1 MVESSYYLM
10 VATFMPLILSPVVY
24 FLGRRKGINITTWL
38 TFGIL
43 AISTTLVIIP
53 CIDLGSGGS
62 YQEIFEWSQL
72 GHFGLKLD
80 GLSIPFA
87 ITIYLLSTIIVIY
100 SKPYMIRKI
109 LIQFE
114 QLKNLKS
121 AEDSTY
127 NEAENDQYFAKDGK
141 SLSTLILSTDQRS
154 YLNGQL
160 ALYYSLYLVFAMG
173 MLGTVLAT
181 NLFEFYVFFE
191 LMLVPSFFLIAF
203 FGYGNR
209 KRTSLMFFFW
219 AHVGAVIMLLG
230 LMAMGF
236 LAGGFDYDV
245 VKANVSQ
252 IPSAWIA
259 VIVAA
264 LVIGF
269 GVKLGAFLVHIWLPD
284 TYTDSPTPIS
294 VLISSAMTGIGAY
307 GLIRIWIDLLSGPGN
322 YSDYSVYI
330 SIWGLAT
337 MIYGGAMALMQKD
350 IKRVLAYSSIS
361 SMGYLLFGIGS
372 ESVLGI
378 SGAIFM
384 YVTHALGK
392 GLLFMMAGSIILQTG
407 TRNMD
412 KLGGLGGKMPYTAV
426 FAMIGGLT
434 IIGVP
439 ITSGFMSEWVLFNGA
454 LANAVVDWSSLKAIS
469 FALAISATILTSAY
483 ILWMYKRIFYGV
495 VPETLKNV
503 RDSSK
508 YVLITMGILASLTL
522 ILGIYPDLFYKP
534 IIGYVENLYDD
545 TPSEL
550 IPVKIKGASAQNQEQ
565 ADMTNTT
572 ATTNAAAAK
581 GSMEEHEPGISN
593 VTSNLEDIITQQ
605 THLISG
611 NHLVSYVTI

>member
-1 MVESSYYLM
+1 MVDSSYYLM

-24 FLGRRKGINITTWL
+24 FLGKRMGINITTWL

-43 AISTTLVIIP
+43 AISTVLVIIP
-53 CIDLGSGGS
+53 SIGLGSGGS
-62 YQEIFEWSQL
+62 YQEVFDWSQL

-87 ITIYLLSTIIVIY
+87 ITIYLLSTIVVIY
-100 SKPYMIRKI
+100 SKPYMKRKI
-109 LIQFE
+109 LLQYE
-114 QLKNLKS
+114 QVKSSSNLEMND
-121 AEDSTY
+121 AESDLYS
-127 NEAENDQYFAKDGK
+127 NKDGK
-141 SLSTLILSTDQRS
+141 SLSSLILSTDQKS
-154 YLNGQL
+154 YLDSQMG
-160 ALYYSLYLVFAMG
+160 LYYSLYLVFAMG

-219 AHVGAVIMLLG
+219 AHVGAVILLLG

-236 LAGGFDYDV
+236 LTGGFDYDT

-252 IPSAWIA
+252 IPQAWIA

-269 GVKLGAFLVHIWLPD
+269 GVKLAAFIVHIWLPD
-284 TYTDSPTPIS
+284 TYTDAPTPIS

-307 GLIRIWIDLLSGPGN
+307 GLIRIWIELLSGPGN
-322 YSDYSVYI
+322 YTDYSIYI
-330 SIWGLAT
+330 SIWGVAT

-454 LANAVVDWSSLKAIS
+454 LQNAVVSWSSIKAVL
-469 FALAISATILTSAY
+469 FALAITTTILTSAY
-483 ILWMYKRIFYGV
+483 ILWIYKRIFYGIT
-495 VPETLKNV
+495 PETLKNV

-508 YVLITMGILASLTL
+508 YVLVTMGILASLTL
-522 ILGIYPDLFYKP
+522 ILGLYPDLFYKP
-534 IIGYVENLYDD
+534 IIGYVENLYDSSD
-545 TPSEL
+545 EL
-550 IPVKIKGASAQNQEQ
+550 IPIKITPGTGQVDKNL
-565 ADMTNTT
+565 TNNTQV
-572 ATTNAAAAK
+572 
-581 GSMEEHEPGISN
+581 SN
-593 VTSNLEDIITQQ
+593 VAFPGDAEFQRTY
-605 THLISG
+605 LISE
-611 NHLVSYVTI
+611 NRMDHSITL

>member
-1 MVESSYYLM
+1 MVDSSYYLM

-24 FLGRRKGINITTWL
+24 FLGKRKGINITTWL

-43 AISTTLVIIP
+43 AISTALVIIP
-53 CIDLGSGGS
+53 SIGLGSGGS
-62 YQEIFEWSQL
+62 YQEVFDWSQL

-87 ITIYLLSTIIVIY
+87 ITIYLLSTIVVIY
-100 SKPYMIRKI
+100 SKPYMVRKI
-109 LIQFE
+109 LLQYE
-114 QLKNLKS
+114 QVKSYSNLQMND
-121 AEDSTY
+121 AESELY
-127 NEAENDQYFAKDGK
+127 SNKDGK
-141 SLSTLILSTDQRS
+141 SLSSLILSTDQKS
-154 YLNGQL
+154 YLNSQL
-160 ALYYSLYLVFAMG
+160 GLYYSLYLVFAMG

-203 FGYGNR
+203 FGYGNK

-219 AHVGAVIMLLG
+219 AHVGAVILLLG

-236 LAGGFDYDV
+236 LTGGFDYDIV
-245 VKANVSQ
+245 RANASQ
-252 IPSAWIA
+252 IPQGWIA

-264 LVIGF
+264 LIIGF
-269 GVKLGAFLVHIWLPD
+269 GVKLAAFLVHVWLPD
-284 TYTDSPTPIS
+284 TYTDAPTPIS

-307 GLIRIWIDLLSGPGN
+307 GLIRIWIELLSGPGN
-322 YSDYSVYI
+322 YTDYSIYI
-330 SIWGLAT
+330 SIWGVAT

-407 TRNMD
+407 TRSMD

-454 LANAVVDWSSLKAIS
+454 LQNAVVSESALKAVL
-469 FALAISATILTSAY
+469 FALAITTTILTSAY
-483 ILWMYKRIFYGV
+483 ILWMYKRIFYGIT
-495 VPETLKNV
+495 PETLKNV
-503 RDSSK
+503 RESSK
-508 YVLITMGILASLTL
+508 YVLVTMGILASLTL
-522 ILGIYPDLFYKP
+522 ILGLYPDLFYKP
-534 IIGYVENLYDD
+534 IIGYVEDLYNNSD
-545 TPSEL
+545 EL
-550 IPVKIKGASAQNQEQ
+550 IPVKITPGTAQLDEKPIN
-565 ADMTNTT
+565 NTK
-572 ATTNAAAAK
+572 A
-581 GSMEEHEPGISN
+581 SN
-593 VTSNLEDIITQQ
+593 VAFSGGTEFQRTY
-605 THLISG
+605 LISE
-611 NHLVSYVTI
+611 NYVDHPTTL

>member
-1 MVESSYYLM
+1 MVDSSYYLM
-10 VATFMPLILSPVVY
+10 VATFMPLILSPAVY
-24 FLGRRKGINITTWL
+24 FLGKRKGINITTWL

-53 CIDLGSGGS
+53 TIDLGSGGS
-62 YQEIFEWSQL
+62 YQEVFDWSQL

-87 ITIYLLSTIIVIY
+87 ISIYLLSTIVVIY
-100 SKPYMIRKI
+100 SKPYMTRKI
-109 LIQFE
+109 LLQYE
-114 QLKNLKS
+114 QVKNSSDLEIKD
-121 AEDSTY
+121 AESQLY
-127 NEAENDQYFAKDGK
+127 SIKDGK
-141 SLSTLILSTDQRS
+141 TLSSLILSVEQKS
-154 YLNGQL
+154 YLNSQMG
-160 ALYYSLYLVFAMG
+160 LYYSLYLVFAVG

-191 LMLVPSFFLIAF
+191 LMLVPAFFLIAF
-203 FGYGNR
+203 FGYGKR

-219 AHVGAVIMLLG
+219 AHVGAVILLLG

-236 LAGGFDYDV
+236 LTGGFDYDT

-252 IPSAWIA
+252 IPHAWIA

-284 TYTDSPTPIS
+284 TYTDAPTPIS
-294 VLISSAMTGIGAY
+294 VLISSVMTGIGAY
-307 GLIRIWIDLLSGPGN
+307 GLIRIWIELLSGPGN
-322 YSDYSVYI
+322 YTDYSIYV
-330 SIWGLAT
+330 SLWGVAT
-337 MIYGGAMALMQKD
+337 MIYGGAMSLMQKD

-454 LANAVVDWSSLKAIS
+454 LQNAVVDWSTLEAIS
-469 FALAISATILTSAY
+469 FALAITTTILTSAY
-483 ILWMYKRIFYGV
+483 ILWMYKRIFYGIT
-495 VPETLKNV
+495 PETLKNV

-508 YVLITMGILASLTL
+508 YVLVTMGILASLTL
-522 ILGIYPDLFYKP
+522 ILGVYPDLFYKP
-534 IIGYVENLYDD
+534 IIGYVENLYEN
-545 TPSEL
+545 SNEL
-550 IPVKIKGASAQNQEQ
+550 IPVKIKPGMAQVNEKL
-565 ADMTNTT
+565 TNHTQVSNDVLPG
-572 ATTNAAAAK
+572 NA
-581 GSMEEHEPGISN
+581 EF
-593 VTSNLEDIITQQ
+593 QR
-605 THLISG
+605 THLISDNPMG
-611 NHLVSYVTI
+611 NSLNT

>member
-1 MVESSYYLM
+1 MVDSSYYLM

-24 FLGRRKGINITTWL
+24 FLGKRKGINITTWL

-43 AISTTLVIIP
+43 AISTALVIIP
-53 CIDLGSGGS
+53 SIGLGSGGS
-62 YQEIFEWSQL
+62 YQEVFDWSQL

-87 ITIYLLSTIIVIY
+87 ITIYLLSTIVVIY
-100 SKPYMIRKI
+100 SKPYMVRKI
-109 LIQFE
+109 LLQYE
-114 QLKNLKS
+114 QVKSSSNLQMND
-121 AEDSTY
+121 AESELY
-127 NEAENDQYFAKDGK
+127 SNKDGK
-141 SLSTLILSTDQRS
+141 SLSSLILSTDQKS
-154 YLNGQL
+154 YLNSQL
-160 ALYYSLYLVFAMG
+160 GLYYSLYLVFAMG

-203 FGYGNR
+203 FGYGNK

-219 AHVGAVIMLLG
+219 AHVGAVILLLG

-236 LAGGFDYDV
+236 LTGGFDYDIV
-245 VKANVSQ
+245 RANASQ
-252 IPSAWIA
+252 IPQAWIA

-264 LVIGF
+264 LIIGF
-269 GVKLGAFLVHIWLPD
+269 GVKLAAFLVHVWLPD
-284 TYTDSPTPIS
+284 TYTDAPTPIS

-307 GLIRIWIDLLSGPGN
+307 GLIRIWIELLSGPGN
-322 YSDYSVYI
+322 YTDYSIYI
-330 SIWGLAT
+330 SIWGVAT

-407 TRNMD
+407 TRSMD

-454 LANAVVDWSSLKAIS
+454 LQNAVVSESALKAVL
-469 FALAISATILTSAY
+469 FALAITTTILTSAY
-483 ILWMYKRIFYGV
+483 ILWMYKRIFYGIT
-495 VPETLKNV
+495 PETLKNV

-508 YVLITMGILASLTL
+508 YVLVTMGILASLTL
-522 ILGIYPDLFYKP
+522 ILGLYPDLFYKP
-534 IIGYVENLYDD
+534 IIGYVENLYNNSD
-545 TPSEL
+545 EL
-550 IPVKIKGASAQNQEQ
+550 IPVKITPGTAQLDEKPIN
-565 ADMTNTT
+565 NT
-572 ATTNAAAAK
+572 K
-581 GSMEEHEPGISN
+581 VSN
-593 VTSNLEDIITQQ
+593 VASSGGTGFQRTY
-605 THLISG
+605 LISE
-611 NHLVSYVTI
+611 NYVDHPTIL

>member
-1 MVESSYYLM
+1 MVDSSYYLM

-24 FLGRRKGINITTWL
+24 FLGKRNGINITTWL
-38 TFGIL
+38 TFGVL
-43 AISTTLVIIP
+43 AISTVLVIIP
-53 CIDLGSGGS
+53 CIGLGSGGL
-62 YQEIFEWSQL
+62 YQEVFDWSQL

-109 LIQFE
+109 LLQYE
-114 QLKNLKS
+114 QLKSSSNLEMND
-121 AEDSTY
+121 AESELY
-127 NEAENDQYFAKDGK
+127 SNKDGK
-141 SLSTLILSTDQRS
+141 SFSSLVLSTDQKS
-154 YLNGQL
+154 YLNSQL
-160 ALYYSLYLVFAMG
+160 GLYYSLYLVFAMG

-203 FGYGNR
+203 FGYGNK

-219 AHVGAVIMLLG
+219 AHVGAVILLLG

-236 LAGGFDYDV
+236 LTGGFDYDIV
-245 VKANVSQ
+245 RANASQ
-252 IPSAWIA
+252 IPQAWIA

-264 LVIGF
+264 LIIGF
-269 GVKLGAFLVHIWLPD
+269 GVKLAAFLVHVWLPD
-284 TYTDSPTPIS
+284 TYTDAPTPIS

-307 GLIRIWIDLLSGPGN
+307 GLIRIWIELLSGPGN
-322 YSDYSVYI
+322 YTDYSIYI
-330 SIWGLAT
+330 SIWGVAT

-407 TRNMD
+407 TRSMD

-454 LANAVVDWSSLKAIS
+454 LQDAVVNWSAVKAVS
-469 FALAISATILTSAY
+469 FALAITTTILTSAY
-483 ILWMYKRIFYGV
+483 ILWMYKRIFYGIT
-495 VPETLKNV
+495 PETLKNV

-508 YVLITMGILASLTL
+508 YVLVTMGILASLTL
-522 ILGIYPDLFYKP
+522 VLGLYPDLFYKP
-534 IIGYVENLYDD
+534 IIGYVESLYPDSD
-545 TPSEL
+545 VL
-550 IPVKIKGASAQNQEQ
+550 IPVKITPGTGQVNDEP
-565 ADMTNTT
+565 TNTT
-572 ATTNAAAAK
+572 QA
-581 GSMEEHEPGISN
+581 SN
-593 VTSNLEDIITQQ
+593 VAF
-605 THLISG
+605 SG
-611 NHLVSYVTI
+611 GTDYPRTYPLAKSQVDHPTTF

>member
-1 MVESSYYLM
+1 MVDSSYYLM

-24 FLGRRKGINITTWL
+24 FLGKRKGINITTWL

-43 AISTTLVIIP
+43 AISTALVIIP
-53 CIDLGSGGS
+53 SIGLGSGGS
-62 YQEIFEWSQL
+62 YQEVFDWSQL

-87 ITIYLLSTIIVIY
+87 ITIYLLSTIVVIY
-100 SKPYMIRKI
+100 SKPYMVRKI
-109 LIQFE
+109 LLQYE
-114 QLKNLKS
+114 QVKSSSNLQMND
-121 AEDSTY
+121 AESELY
-127 NEAENDQYFAKDGK
+127 SNKDGK
-141 SLSTLILSTDQRS
+141 SLSSLILSTDQKS
-154 YLNGQL
+154 YLNSQL
-160 ALYYSLYLVFAMG
+160 GLYYSLYLVFAMG

-203 FGYGNR
+203 FGYGNK

-219 AHVGAVIMLLG
+219 AHVGAVILLLG

-236 LAGGFDYDV
+236 LTGGFDYDIV
-245 VKANVSQ
+245 RANASQ
-252 IPSAWIA
+252 IPQAWIT

-264 LVIGF
+264 LIIGF
-269 GVKLGAFLVHIWLPD
+269 GVKLAAFLVHVWLPD
-284 TYTDSPTPIS
+284 TYTDAPTPIS

-307 GLIRIWIDLLSGPGN
+307 GLIRIWIELLSGPGN
-322 YSDYSVYI
+322 YTDYSIYI
-330 SIWGLAT
+330 SIWGVAT

-407 TRNMD
+407 TRSMD

-454 LANAVVDWSSLKAIS
+454 LQNAVVSESALKAVL
-469 FALAISATILTSAY
+469 FALAITTTILTSAY
-483 ILWMYKRIFYGV
+483 ILWMYKRIFYGIT
-495 VPETLKNV
+495 PDTLKNV

-508 YVLITMGILASLTL
+508 YVLVTMGILASLTL
-522 ILGIYPDLFYKP
+522 ILGLYPDLFYKP
-534 IIGYVENLYDD
+534 IIGYVENLYNNSD
-545 TPSEL
+545 EL
-550 IPVKIKGASAQNQEQ
+550 IPVKITPGTAQLDEKPIN
-565 ADMTNTT
+565 DT
-572 ATTNAAAAK
+572 K
-581 GSMEEHEPGISN
+581 VSN
-593 VTSNLEDIITQQ
+593 IAFLGGTEFQRTY
-605 THLISG
+605 LISE
-611 NHLVSYVTI
+611 NYVDHPTTL

>member
-1 MVESSYYLM
+1 MVDSSYYLM

-24 FLGRRKGINITTWL
+24 FLGKRKGINITTWL

-43 AISTTLVIIP
+43 AISTILVIIP
-53 CIDLGSGGS
+53 SIGLGSGGN
-62 YQEIFEWSQL
+62 YQEIFDWSQL

-100 SKPYMIRKI
+100 SKPYMVRKI
-109 LIQFE
+109 LIQFD
-114 QLKNLKS
+114 QVKNSLGNKS
-121 AEDSTY
+121 QFDDVE
-127 NEAENDQYFAKDGK
+127 NESYSATDGK
-141 SLSTLILSTDQRS
+141 SLSTLVLNADQKN
-154 YLNGQL
+154 YLNEQL
-160 ALYYSLYLVFAMG
+160 ALYYTLYLVFAMG

-209 KRTSLMFFFW
+209 KRTSIMFFFW
-219 AHVGAVIMLLG
+219 AHVGAVVMLLG

-236 LAGGFDYDV
+236 LSGGFDYDV

-252 IPSAWIA
+252 IPPAWIA
-259 VIVAA
+259 VIVAS
-264 LVIGF
+264 LIIGF
-269 GVKLGAFLVHIWLPD
+269 GVKLAAFLVHVWLPD
-284 TYTDSPTPIS
+284 SYTDAPTPIT
-294 VLISSAMTGIGAY
+294 VLISSVMTGIGAY
-307 GLIRIWIDLLSGPGN
+307 GLIRLWIELLSGPGN
-322 YSDYSVYI
+322 YTDYSIYVN
-330 SIWGLAT
+330 IWGLAT

-384 YVTHALGK
+384 FVTHALGK
-392 GLLFMMAGSIILQTG
+392 GILFMMAGSIILQTG

-454 LANAVVDWSSLKAIS
+454 LQNAVVDWSSLKAIS
-469 FALAISATILTSAY
+469 FALAITATILTSAY

-495 VPETLKNV
+495 VPETLKNI
-503 RDSSK
+503 RDSSM
-508 YVLITMGILASLTL
+508 YILVTMGILASLTL
-522 ILGIYPDLFYKP
+522 VLGLYPDLFYKP
-534 IIGYVENLYDD
+534 IIGYVESLYDHS
-545 TPSEL
+545 PSEI
-550 IPVKIKGASAQNQEQ
+550 IPVKIKAGTGQEPVGQ
-565 ADMTNTT
+565 AGVSPDQGQST
-572 ATTNAAAAK
+572 
-581 GSMEEHEPGISN
+581 SN
-593 VTSNLEDIITQQ
+593 VTNVSYFGSAQK

-611 NHLVSYVTI
+611 NQLVSFVTI

>member
-1 MVESSYYLM
+1 MVDSSYYLM

-24 FLGRRKGINITTWL
+24 FLGKRKGINITTWL
-38 TFGIL
+38 TFGTL
-43 AISTTLVIIP
+43 AISTVLVIIP
-53 CIDLGSGGS
+53 CIGLGSGGS
-62 YQEIFEWSQL
+62 YQEVFDWSQL

-109 LIQFE
+109 LLQYE
-114 QLKNLKS
+114 QLKSSSNLGMND
-121 AEDSTY
+121 AESELY
-127 NEAENDQYFAKDGK
+127 SNKDGK
-141 SLSTLILSTDQRS
+141 SFSSLVLSTDQKS
-154 YLNGQL
+154 YLKSQL
-160 ALYYSLYLVFAMG
+160 GLYYSLYLVFAMG

-203 FGYGNR
+203 FGYGNK

-219 AHVGAVIMLLG
+219 AHVGAVILLLG

-236 LAGGFDYDV
+236 LTGGFDYDTV
-245 VKANVSQ
+245 RANASQ
-252 IPSAWIA
+252 IPQAWIA

-264 LVIGF
+264 LIIGF
-269 GVKLGAFLVHIWLPD
+269 GVKLAAFLVHVWLPD
-284 TYTDSPTPIS
+284 TYTDAPTPIS

-307 GLIRIWIDLLSGPGN
+307 GLIRIWIELLSGPGN
-322 YSDYSVYI
+322 YTDYSIYI
-330 SIWGLAT
+330 TIWGVAT

-372 ESVLGI
+372 ESILGL

-392 GLLFMMAGSIILQTG
+392 GLLFMMAGSVILQTG

-454 LANAVVDWSSLKAIS
+454 LQDAVVNWSAVKAVS
-469 FALAISATILTSAY
+469 FALAITTTILTSAY
-483 ILWMYKRIFYGV
+483 ILWMYKRIFYGIT
-495 VPETLKNV
+495 PETLKNV

-508 YVLITMGILASLTL
+508 YVLVTMGILASLTL
-522 ILGIYPDLFYKP
+522 VLGLYPDLFYKP
-534 IIGYVENLYDD
+534 IIGYVESLYPDSD
-545 TPSEL
+545 VL
-550 IPVKIKGASAQNQEQ
+550 IPVKITPGTGQVNEEPANTTQASNVAFPGGTDYPRTYPLAKSQ
-565 ADMTNTT
+565 ADHPTT
-572 ATTNAAAAK
+572 F
-581 GSMEEHEPGISN
+581 
-593 VTSNLEDIITQQ
+593 
-605 THLISG
+605 
-611 NHLVSYVTI
+611 

>member
-1 MVESSYYLM
+1 MVDSSYYLM

-24 FLGRRKGINITTWL
+24 FLGKRKGINITTWL

-87 ITIYLLSTIIVIY
+87 ITIYVLSTVIVIY
-100 SKPYMIRKI
+100 SKPYMVRKI
-109 LIQFE
+109 LIQFD
-114 QLKNLKS
+114 QLKNS
-121 AEDSTY
+121 RSTTDSSSY
-127 NEAENDQYFAKDGK
+127 NDADNELYSAKDGK
-141 SLSTLILSTDQRS
+141 SVSTLMLTTDQKS
-154 YLNGQL
+154 YLNEQL
-160 ALYYSLYLVFAMG
+160 GLYYSLYLVFAMG

-264 LVIGF
+264 LIIGF
-269 GVKLGAFLVHIWLPD
+269 AVKLGAFLVHIWLPD
-284 TYTDSPTPIS
+284 TYTDAPTPITI
-294 VLISSAMTGIGAY
+294 LISSAMTGIGAY

-322 YSDYSVYI
+322 YSDYAIYI
-330 SIWGLAT
+330 NIWGLIT

-392 GLLFMMAGSIILQTG
+392 GLLFMMAGAVILQTG

-454 LANAVVDWSSLKAIS
+454 LQNAVVDWSSLKAVS

-522 ILGIYPDLFYKP
+522 ILGVYPDLLYKP
-534 IIGYVENLYDD
+534 IIGYVENLYDE
-545 TPSEL
+545 TPNEL
-550 IPVKIKGASAQNQEQ
+550 KPVKIGPASSQNNDQANATLDSGIGGEQ
-565 ADMTNTT
+565 SSRVNNVTNTLGT
-572 ATTNAAAAK
+572 A
-581 GSMEEHEPGISN
+581 
-593 VTSNLEDIITQQ
+593 LTQK

>member
-1 MVESSYYLM
+1 MVDSSYYLM
-10 VATFMPLILSPVVY
+10 VATFMPLILSPAVY
-24 FLGRRKGINITTWL
+24 FLGKRRGINITTWL

-53 CIDLGSGGS
+53 TIDLGSGGS
-62 YQEIFEWSQL
+62 YQEVFDWSQL

-87 ITIYLLSTIIVIY
+87 ISIYLLSTIVVIY
-100 SKPYMIRKI
+100 SKPYMTRKI
-109 LIQFE
+109 LLQYE
-114 QLKNLKS
+114 QVNNSSGLQIND
-121 AEDSTY
+121 AESELY
-127 NEAENDQYFAKDGK
+127 SFKDGK
-141 SLSTLILSTDQRS
+141 SVSSLLLSTEQKS
-154 YLNGQL
+154 YLNSQMG
-160 ALYYSLYLVFAMG
+160 LYYSLYLVFAVG

-191 LMLVPSFFLIAF
+191 LMLVPAFFLIAF
-203 FGYGNR
+203 FGYGKR

-219 AHVGAVIMLLG
+219 AHVGAVILLLG

-236 LAGGFDYDV
+236 LTGGFDYDT

-252 IPSAWIA
+252 IPHAWIA

-284 TYTDSPTPIS
+284 TYTDAPTPIS
-294 VLISSAMTGIGAY
+294 VLISSVMTGIGAY
-307 GLIRIWIDLLSGPGN
+307 GLIRIWIELLSGPGN
-322 YSDYSVYI
+322 YTDYSIYV
-330 SIWGLAT
+330 SLWGVAT
-337 MIYGGAMALMQKD
+337 MIYGGAMSLMQKD

-361 SMGYLLFGIGS
+361 SMGYLLFGLGS

-454 LANAVVDWSSLKAIS
+454 LQNAVVDWSTLEAIT
-469 FALAISATILTSAY
+469 FALAITTTILTSAY
-483 ILWMYKRIFYGV
+483 ILWMYKRLFYGIT
-495 VPETLKNV
+495 PETLKNV

-508 YVLITMGILASLTL
+508 YVLVTMGILASLTL
-522 ILGIYPDLFYKP
+522 ILGVYPDLFYKP
-534 IIGYVENLYDD
+534 IIGYVENLYEN
-545 TPSEL
+545 SHEL
-550 IPVKIKGASAQNQEQ
+550 IPVKIKPGMAQVNEKL
-565 ADMTNTT
+565 TNHTQVG
-572 ATTNAAAAK
+572 NAVL
-581 GSMEEHEPGISN
+581 PGNS
-593 VTSNLEDIITQQ
+593 EFQR
-605 THLISG
+605 THLISDNPMG
-611 NHLVSYVTI
+611 NSLNT

>member
-1 MVESSYYLM
+1 MVDSSYYLM

-24 FLGRRKGINITTWL
+24 FLGKRKGINITTWL
-38 TFGIL
+38 TFGVL
-43 AISTTLVIIP
+43 AISTVLVIIP
-53 CIDLGSGGS
+53 CIGLGSGGS
-62 YQEIFEWSQL
+62 YQEIFDWSQL

-87 ITIYLLSTIIVIY
+87 ITIYLLSTIVVIY
-100 SKPYMIRKI
+100 SKPYMVRKI
-109 LIQFE
+109 LLQYE
-114 QLKNLKS
+114 QIKS
-121 AEDSTY
+121 SSTVGINDS
-127 NEAENDQYFAKDGK
+127 ENDLYSNKDGK
-141 SLSTLILSTDQRS
+141 SFSSLVLSTDQKS
-154 YLNGQL
+154 YLNSQMG
-160 ALYYSLYLVFAMG
+160 LYYSLYLVFAMG

-219 AHVGAVIMLLG
+219 AHVGAVILLLG

-236 LAGGFDYDV
+236 LTGGFDYDTV
-245 VKANVSQ
+245 RANAAQ
-252 IPSAWIA
+252 IPQAWIA

-264 LVIGF
+264 LIIGF
-269 GVKLGAFLVHIWLPD
+269 GVKLAAFLVHVWLPD
-284 TYTDSPTPIS
+284 TYTDAPTPIS

-307 GLIRIWIDLLSGPGN
+307 GLIRIWIELLSGPGN
-322 YSDYSVYI
+322 YTDYSIYI
-330 SIWGLAT
+330 SIWGVAT

-372 ESVLGI
+372 ESILGL

-392 GLLFMMAGSIILQTG
+392 GLLFMMAGSVILQTG

-454 LANAVVDWSSLKAIS
+454 LQDAVVNWSTVKAVS
-469 FALAISATILTSAY
+469 FALAITTTILTSAY
-483 ILWMYKRIFYGV
+483 ILWMYKRIFYGIT
-495 VPETLKNV
+495 PETLKNV

-508 YVLITMGILASLTL
+508 YVLVTMGILASLTL
-522 ILGIYPDLFYKP
+522 VLGLYPDLFYKP
-534 IIGYVENLYDD
+534 IIGYVESLYPDSD
-545 TPSEL
+545 VL
-550 IPVKIKGASAQNQEQ
+550 IPVKITPGTGQVNEEPANTTQASNVAFPGGTDYPRTYPLAKSQ
-565 ADMTNTT
+565 ADHPTT
-572 ATTNAAAAK
+572 F
-581 GSMEEHEPGISN
+581 
-593 VTSNLEDIITQQ
+593 
-605 THLISG
+605 
-611 NHLVSYVTI
+611 

>member
-1 MVESSYYLM
+1 M

-24 FLGRRKGINITTWL
+24 FLGKRKGINITTWL

-43 AISTTLVIIP
+43 AISTTLLIIP
-53 CIDLGSGGS
+53 AVDLGSGGS
-62 YQEIFEWSQL
+62 YQEVFDWSQL

-80 GLSIPFA
+80 GLSLPFA
-87 ITIYLLSTIIVIY
+87 ITIYLLSTIVVIY

-109 LIQFE
+109 LLQYD
-114 QLKNLKS
+114 QVKNSSELEIND
-121 AEDSTY
+121 AESELY
-127 NEAENDQYFAKDGK
+127 SFKDGK
-141 SLSTLILSTDQRS
+141 SLSSLILSTDQKS
-154 YLNGQL
+154 YLNSQMG
-160 ALYYSLYLVFAMG
+160 LYYSLYLVFAMG

-203 FGYGNR
+203 FGYGKR
-209 KRTSLMFFFW
+209 RRTSLMFFFW
-219 AHVGAVIMLLG
+219 AHVGAVILLLG

-236 LAGGFDYDV
+236 LSGGFDYDI

-252 IPSAWIA
+252 IPQAWIA

-269 GVKLGAFLVHIWLPD
+269 GVKLAAFLVHVWLPD
-284 TYTDSPTPIS
+284 TYTDAPTPIT
-294 VLISSAMTGIGAY
+294 VLISSVMTGIGAY
-307 GLIRIWIDLLSGPGN
+307 GLIRIWIELLSGPGN
-322 YSDYSVYI
+322 YTDYSIYV
-330 SIWGLAT
+330 SIWGVAT
-337 MIYGGAMALMQKD
+337 MIYGGAMSLMQKD

-407 TRNMD
+407 TRNLD

-454 LANAVVDWSSLKAIS
+454 LQNAVVDWSTLKAVS
-469 FALAISATILTSAY
+469 FALAITTTILTSAY
-483 ILWMYKRIFYGV
+483 ILWMYKRIFYGIT
-495 VPETLKNV
+495 PETLKNV

-508 YVLITMGILASLTL
+508 YVLVTMGILASLTL
-522 ILGIYPDLFYKP
+522 ILGLYPDLFYKP
-534 IIGYVENLYDD
+534 IIGYVENLYDN
-545 TPSEL
+545 SNEL
-550 IPVKIKGASAQNQEQ
+550 IPVKIKPGIGQ
-565 ADMTNTT
+565 ADEKLTNNTQLSKV
-572 ATTNAAAAK
+572 AFPG
-581 GSMEEHEPGISN
+581 GSEFQRTQLMSENHVGHSN
-593 VTSNLEDIITQQ
+593 
-605 THLISG
+605 
-611 NHLVSYVTI
+611 TI

>member
-1 MVESSYYLM
+1 MVDSSYYLM

-24 FLGRRKGINITTWL
+24 FLGKRKGINITTWL

-43 AISTTLVIIP
+43 AISTILVIIP
-53 CIDLGSGGS
+53 SIGLGSGGN
-62 YQEIFEWSQL
+62 YQEIFDWSQL

-109 LIQFE
+109 LIQFD
-114 QLKNLKS
+114 QVKNSLGNKS
-121 AEDSTY
+121 QFDDVE
-127 NEAENDQYFAKDGK
+127 NESYSATDGK
-141 SLSTLILSTDQRS
+141 SLSTLVLNADQKN
-154 YLNGQL
+154 YLNEQL
-160 ALYYSLYLVFAMG
+160 ALYYTLYLVFAMG

-209 KRTSLMFFFW
+209 KRTSIMFFFW
-219 AHVGAVIMLLG
+219 AHVGAVVMLLG

-236 LAGGFDYDV
+236 LSGGFDYDV

-252 IPSAWIA
+252 IPPAWIA
-259 VIVAA
+259 VIVAS
-264 LVIGF
+264 LIIGF
-269 GVKLGAFLVHIWLPD
+269 GVKLAAFLVHVWLPD
-284 TYTDSPTPIS
+284 SYTDAPTPIT
-294 VLISSAMTGIGAY
+294 VLISSVMTGIGAY
-307 GLIRIWIDLLSGPGN
+307 GLIRLWIELLSGPGN
-322 YSDYSVYI
+322 YTDYSIYVN
-330 SIWGLAT
+330 IWGLAT

-384 YVTHALGK
+384 FVTHALGK
-392 GLLFMMAGSIILQTG
+392 GILFMMAGSIILQTG

-454 LANAVVDWSSLKAIS
+454 LQNAVVDWSSLKAIS
-469 FALAISATILTSAY
+469 FALAITATILTSAY

-495 VPETLKNV
+495 VPETLKNI
-503 RDSSK
+503 RDSSM
-508 YVLITMGILASLTL
+508 YILVTMGILASLTL
-522 ILGIYPDLFYKP
+522 VLGLYPDLFYKP
-534 IIGYVENLYDD
+534 IIGYVESLYDHS
-545 TPSEL
+545 PSEI
-550 IPVKIKGASAQNQEQ
+550 IPVKIKAGTGQEPVGQ
-565 ADMTNTT
+565 AGVSPDQGQST
-572 ATTNAAAAK
+572 
-581 GSMEEHEPGISN
+581 SN
-593 VTSNLEDIITQQ
+593 VTNVSYFGSAQK

-611 NHLVSYVTI
+611 NQLVSFVTI

>member
-1 MVESSYYLM
+1 MVDSSYYLM

-24 FLGRRKGINITTWL
+24 FLGKRKGINITTWL

-53 CIDLGSGGS
+53 CIDLCSGGS
-62 YQEIFEWSQL
+62 YQEIFDWSQL

-87 ITIYLLSTIIVIY
+87 ITIYILSTIIVIY
-100 SKPYMIRKI
+100 SKPYMVRKI
-109 LIQFE
+109 LIQFD
-114 QLKNLKS
+114 QLKNS
-121 AEDSTY
+121 RSTNDSSSY
-127 NEAENDQYFAKDGK
+127 NDVETDLYSAKDGK
-141 SLSTLILSTDQRS
+141 SMSTLLLTTDQKS
-154 YLNGQL
+154 YLNEQL
-160 ALYYSLYLVFAMG
+160 GLYYSLYLVFAMG

-264 LVIGF
+264 LIIGF
-269 GVKLGAFLVHIWLPD
+269 AVKLGAFLVHIWLPD
-284 TYTDSPTPIS
+284 TYTDAPTPIT

-322 YSDYSVYI
+322 YSDYAIYI
-330 SIWGLAT
+330 NIWGLVT

-392 GLLFMMAGSIILQTG
+392 GLLFMMAGSVILQTG

-454 LANAVVDWSSLKAIS
+454 LQNAVVDWSSLKAVS

-483 ILWMYKRIFYGV
+483 ILWMYKRIFYGI

-522 ILGIYPDLFYKP
+522 ILGLYPDLLYKP
-534 IIGYVENLYDD
+534 IIGYVENLYDE
-545 TPSEL
+545 TPNEL
-550 IPVKIKGASAQNQEQ
+550 KPVKIGPASSQNNDQ
-565 ADMTNTT
+565 TNTT
-572 ATTNAAAAK
+572 LETSSSGEQSSRIA
-581 GSMEEHEPGISN
+581 N
-593 VTSNLEDIITQQ
+593 VTNTLGTPLMQK

>member
-1 MVESSYYLM
+1 MVDSSYYLM

-24 FLGRRKGINITTWL
+24 FLGKRKGINITTWL

-43 AISTTLVIIP
+43 AISTILVIIP
-53 CIDLGSGGS
+53 SIGLGSGDN
-62 YQEIFEWSQL
+62 YQEIFDWSQL

-109 LIQFE
+109 LIQFD
-114 QLKNLKS
+114 QVKNSLGNKIHF
-121 AEDSTY
+121 DDV
-127 NEAENDQYFAKDGK
+127 ENDSYSAKDGK
-141 SLSTLILSTDQRS
+141 SLSTLVLTSDQKT
-154 YLNGQL
+154 YLNEQL
-160 ALYYSLYLVFAMG
+160 ALYYALYLVFAMG

-209 KRTSLMFFFW
+209 KRTSIMFFFW
-219 AHVGAVIMLLG
+219 AHVGAVVMLLG

-236 LAGGFDYDV
+236 LSGGFDYDI

-252 IPSAWIA
+252 IPPAWIA
-259 VIVAA
+259 VIVAS
-264 LVIGF
+264 LIIGF
-269 GVKLGAFLVHIWLPD
+269 GVKLAAFLVHVWLPD
-284 TYTDSPTPIS
+284 SYTDAPTPIT

-307 GLIRIWIDLLSGPGN
+307 GLIRIWIELLSGPGN
-322 YSDYSVYI
+322 YTDYSIYI
-330 SIWGLAT
+330 NIWGLAT
-337 MIYGGAMALMQKD
+337 MVYGGAMALMQKD

-392 GLLFMMAGSIILQTG
+392 GILFMMAGSIILQTG

-454 LANAVVDWSSLKAIS
+454 LQNAVVDWSSLKAIS
-469 FALAISATILTSAY
+469 FALAITATILTSAY

-503 RDSSK
+503 RDSSM
-508 YVLITMGILASLTL
+508 YILVTMGILASLTL
-522 ILGIYPDLFYKP
+522 VLGLYPDMFYKP
-534 IIGYVENLYDD
+534 IIGYVESLYDH
-545 TPSEL
+545 TPGEL
-550 IPVKIKGASAQNQEQ
+550 IPVKIKAGTGQELSGQATVSPEQGQN
-565 ADMTNTT
+565 T
-572 ATTNAAAAK
+572 
-581 GSMEEHEPGISN
+581 GN
-593 VTSNLEDIITQQ
+593 VTNISYFGSGQK

-611 NHLVSYVTI
+611 NQLVSFVTI

>member
-1 MVESSYYLM
+1 
-10 VATFMPLILSPVVY
+10 MPLILSPVVY
-24 FLGRRKGINITTWL
+24 FLGKRNGINITTWL

-43 AISTTLVIIP
+43 AVSTILVIIP

-62 YQEIFEWSQL
+62 YQEIFDWSKL

-87 ITIYLLSTIIVIY
+87 ITIYVLSTIIVIY
-100 SKPYMIRKI
+100 SKPYMVRKI
-109 LIQFE
+109 LLQFD
-114 QLKNLKS
+114 QAKTSLSDKS
-121 AEDSTY
+121 YFDD
-127 NEAENDQYFAKDGK
+127 AENDSYSGKDGK
-141 SLSTLILSTDQRS
+141 SLSTLTLTTDQKS
-154 YLNGQL
+154 YLNEQMG
-160 ALYYSLYLVFAMG
+160 LYYTLYLVFAVG

-191 LMLVPSFFLIAF
+191 VMLVPSFLLIAF

-209 KRTSLMFFFW
+209 KRTSIMFFFW
-219 AHVGAVIMLLG
+219 AHVGAVVMLLG

-236 LAGGFDYDV
+236 LSGGFDYDT
-245 VKANVSQ
+245 VKANVSH

-259 VIVAA
+259 VIVAS
-264 LVIGF
+264 LIIGF
-269 GVKLGAFLVHIWLPD
+269 GVKLAAFLVHVWLPD
-284 TYTDSPTPIS
+284 SYTDAPTPITI
-294 VLISSAMTGIGAY
+294 LISSAMTGIGAY
-307 GLIRIWIDLLSGPGN
+307 GLIRIWIELLSGPGN
-322 YSDYSVYI
+322 YTDYSIYI
-330 SIWGLAT
+330 SIWGVAT
-337 MIYGGAMALMQKD
+337 MIYGGAMSLMQKD

-392 GLLFMMAGSIILQTG
+392 GLLFMMAGSIIMQTG

-454 LANAVVDWSSLKAIS
+454 LQNAVVDWSSLKAIS

-495 VPETLKNV
+495 VPESLKNI
-503 RDSSK
+503 RESSM
-508 YVLITMGILASLTL
+508 YILVTMGILASLTL
-522 ILGIYPDLFYKP
+522 VLGLYPDLFYKP
-534 IIGYVENLYDD
+534 IIGYVENLYEH
-545 TPSEL
+545 TPGEL
-550 IPVKIKGASAQNQEQ
+550 IPVKIKS
-565 ADMTNTT
+565 
-572 ATTNAAAAK
+572 
-581 GSMEEHEPGISN
+581 GSTQIQDVQVKDPDGQGQPASN
-593 VTSNLEDIITQQ
+593 VTKVSHLDMAQK

>member
-1 MVESSYYLM
+1 MVDSSYYLM

-24 FLGRRKGINITTWL
+24 FLGKRKGINITTWL

-43 AISTTLVIIP
+43 AISTTLLIIP
-53 CIDLGSGGS
+53 AVDLGSGGS
-62 YQEIFEWSQL
+62 YQEVFDWSQL

-80 GLSIPFA
+80 GLSLPFA
-87 ITIYLLSTIIVIY
+87 ITIYLLSTIVVIY

-109 LIQFE
+109 LLQYD
-114 QLKNLKS
+114 QVKNSSEL
-121 AEDSTY
+121 EI
-127 NEAENDQYFAKDGK
+127 NDDESELYSFKDGK
-141 SLSTLILSTDQRS
+141 SLSSLILSTDQKS
-154 YLNGQL
+154 YLNSQMG
-160 ALYYSLYLVFAMG
+160 LYYSLYLVFAMG

-203 FGYGNR
+203 FGYGKR
-209 KRTSLMFFFW
+209 RRTSLMFFFW
-219 AHVGAVIMLLG
+219 AHVGAVILLLG

-236 LAGGFDYDV
+236 LSGGFDYDI

-252 IPSAWIA
+252 IPQAWIA

-269 GVKLGAFLVHIWLPD
+269 GVKLAAFLVHVWLPD
-284 TYTDSPTPIS
+284 TYTDAPTPIT
-294 VLISSAMTGIGAY
+294 VLISSVMTGIGAY
-307 GLIRIWIDLLSGPGN
+307 GLIRIWIELLSGPGN
-322 YSDYSVYI
+322 YTDYSIYV
-330 SIWGLAT
+330 SIWGVAT
-337 MIYGGAMALMQKD
+337 MIYGGAMSLMQKD

-407 TRNMD
+407 TRNLD

-454 LANAVVDWSSLKAIS
+454 LQNAVVDWSTLKAVS
-469 FALAISATILTSAY
+469 FALAITTTILTSAY
-483 ILWMYKRIFYGV
+483 ILWMYKRIFYGIT
-495 VPETLKNV
+495 PETLKNV

-508 YVLITMGILASLTL
+508 YVLVTMGILASLTL
-522 ILGIYPDLFYKP
+522 ILGLYPDLFYKP
-534 IIGYVENLYDD
+534 IIGYVENLYDN
-545 TPSEL
+545 SNEL
-550 IPVKIKGASAQNQEQ
+550 IPVKIKPGIGQ
-565 ADMTNTT
+565 ADEKLTNNTQLSKV
-572 ATTNAAAAK
+572 AFPG
-581 GSMEEHEPGISN
+581 GSEFQRTQLMSENHVGHSN
-593 VTSNLEDIITQQ
+593 
-605 THLISG
+605 
-611 NHLVSYVTI
+611 TI

>member
-1 MVESSYYLM
+1 
-10 VATFMPLILSPVVY
+10 MPLILSPVVY
-24 FLGRRKGINITTWL
+24 FLGKRKGINITTWL

-43 AISTTLVIIP
+43 AISTALVIIP
-53 CIDLGSGGS
+53 SIGLGSGGS
-62 YQEIFEWSQL
+62 YQEVFDWSQL

-87 ITIYLLSTIIVIY
+87 ITIYLLSTIVVIY
-100 SKPYMIRKI
+100 SKPYMVRKI
-109 LIQFE
+109 LLQYE
-114 QLKNLKS
+114 QVKSSSNLQMND
-121 AEDSTY
+121 AESELY
-127 NEAENDQYFAKDGK
+127 SNKDGK
-141 SLSTLILSTDQRS
+141 SLSSLILSTDQKS
-154 YLNGQL
+154 YLNSQL
-160 ALYYSLYLVFAMG
+160 GLYYSLYLVFAMG

-203 FGYGNR
+203 FGYGNK

-219 AHVGAVIMLLG
+219 AHVGAVILLLG

-236 LAGGFDYDV
+236 LTGGFDYDIV
-245 VKANVSQ
+245 RANASQ
-252 IPSAWIA
+252 IPQAWIA

-264 LVIGF
+264 LIIGF
-269 GVKLGAFLVHIWLPD
+269 GVKLAAFLVHVWLPD
-284 TYTDSPTPIS
+284 TYTDAPTPIS

-307 GLIRIWIDLLSGPGN
+307 GLIRIWIELLSGPGN
-322 YSDYSVYI
+322 YTDYSIYI
-330 SIWGLAT
+330 SIWGVAT

-407 TRNMD
+407 TRSMD

-454 LANAVVDWSSLKAIS
+454 LQNAVVSESALKAVL
-469 FALAISATILTSAY
+469 FALAITTTILTSAY
-483 ILWMYKRIFYGV
+483 ILWMYKRIFYGIT
-495 VPETLKNV
+495 PETLKNV

-508 YVLITMGILASLTL
+508 YVLVTMGILASLTL
-522 ILGIYPDLFYKP
+522 ILGLYPDLFYKP
-534 IIGYVENLYDD
+534 IIGYVENLYNNSD
-545 TPSEL
+545 EL
-550 IPVKIKGASAQNQEQ
+550 IPVKITPGTAQLNEKPIN
-565 ADMTNTT
+565 NTKIS
-572 ATTNAAAAK
+572 NAASS
-581 GSMEEHEPGISN
+581 GG
-593 VTSNLEDIITQQ
+593 TGFQRTY
-605 THLISG
+605 LISE
-611 NHLVSYVTI
+611 NYVDHPTIL

>member
-1 MVESSYYLM
+1 MVDSSYYLM
-10 VATFMPLILSPVVY
+10 VATFMPLILSPAVY
-24 FLGRRKGINITTWL
+24 FLGKRKGINITTWL

-53 CIDLGSGGS
+53 TIDLGSGGS
-62 YQEIFEWSQL
+62 YQEVFDWSQL

-87 ITIYLLSTIIVIY
+87 ISIYLLSTIVVIY
-100 SKPYMIRKI
+100 SKPYMTRKI
-109 LIQFE
+109 LLQYE
-114 QLKNLKS
+114 QVNNSSDLQI
-121 AEDSTY
+121 
-127 NEAENDQYFAKDGK
+127 NDAGSELYSFKDGK
-141 SLSTLILSTDQRS
+141 SVSSLLLSTEQKS
-154 YLNGQL
+154 YLNSQMG
-160 ALYYSLYLVFAMG
+160 LYYSLYLVFAVG

-191 LMLVPSFFLIAF
+191 LMLVPAFFLIAF
-203 FGYGNR
+203 FGYGKR

-219 AHVGAVIMLLG
+219 AHVGAVILLLG

-236 LAGGFDYDV
+236 LTGGFDYDT

-252 IPSAWIA
+252 IPHAWIA

-284 TYTDSPTPIS
+284 TYTDAPTPIS
-294 VLISSAMTGIGAY
+294 VLISSVMTGIGAY
-307 GLIRIWIDLLSGPGN
+307 GLIRIWIELLSGPGN
-322 YSDYSVYI
+322 YTDYSIYV
-330 SIWGLAT
+330 SLWGVAT
-337 MIYGGAMALMQKD
+337 MIYGGAMSLMQKD

-454 LANAVVDWSSLKAIS
+454 LQNAVVDWSTLEAIS
-469 FALAISATILTSAY
+469 FALAITTTILTSAY
-483 ILWMYKRIFYGV
+483 ILWMYKRIFYGIT
-495 VPETLKNV
+495 PETLKNV

-508 YVLITMGILASLTL
+508 YVLVTMGILASLTL
-522 ILGIYPDLFYKP
+522 ILGVYPDLFYKP
-534 IIGYVENLYDD
+534 IIGYVENLYDN
-545 TPSEL
+545 SNEL
-550 IPVKIKGASAQNQEQ
+550 IPVKIKPGMAQANEKL
-565 ADMTNTT
+565 TNHTQVG
-572 ATTNAAAAK
+572 NAAL
-581 GSMEEHEPGISN
+581 PGNS
-593 VTSNLEDIITQQ
+593 EFQR
-605 THLISG
+605 THLISDNPMG
-611 NHLVSYVTI
+611 NPLYT

>member
-1 MVESSYYLM
+1 MVDSSYYLM
-10 VATFMPLILSPVVY
+10 VATFMPLILSPIVY
-24 FLGRRKGINITTWL
+24 FLGKRKGINITTWL

-43 AISTTLVIIP
+43 AISTILVIIP
-53 CIDLGSGGS
+53 SIDVGSGGS
-62 YQEIFEWSQL
+62 YQEVFDWSQL

-87 ITIYLLSTIIVIY
+87 ISIYLLSTIVVIY
-100 SKPYMIRKI
+100 SKPYMTRKI
-109 LIQFE
+109 LLQYE
-114 QLKNLKS
+114 QVKNSSDLEIKD
-121 AEDSTY
+121 AESQLY
-127 NEAENDQYFAKDGK
+127 SFKDGK
-141 SLSTLILSTDQRS
+141 TLSSLILSVEQKS
-154 YLNGQL
+154 YLNSQMG
-160 ALYYSLYLVFAMG
+160 LYYSLYLVFAVG

-191 LMLVPSFFLIAF
+191 LMLVPAFFLIAF
-203 FGYGNR
+203 FGYGKR

-219 AHVGAVIMLLG
+219 AHVGAVILLLG

-236 LAGGFDYDV
+236 LTGGFDYDT

-252 IPSAWIA
+252 IPHAWIA

-284 TYTDSPTPIS
+284 TYTDAPTPIS
-294 VLISSAMTGIGAY
+294 VLISSVMTGIGAY
-307 GLIRIWIDLLSGPGN
+307 GLIRIWIELLSGPGN
-322 YSDYSVYI
+322 YTDYSIYV
-330 SIWGLAT
+330 SLWGVAT
-337 MIYGGAMALMQKD
+337 MIYGGAMSLMQKD

-454 LANAVVDWSSLKAIS
+454 LQNAVVDWSTLEAIS
-469 FALAISATILTSAY
+469 FALAITTTILTSAY
-483 ILWMYKRIFYGV
+483 ILWMYKRIFYGIA
-495 VPETLKNV
+495 PETLKNV

-508 YVLITMGILASLTL
+508 YVLVTMGILASLTL
-522 ILGIYPDLFYKP
+522 ILGVYPDLFYKP
-534 IIGYVENLYDD
+534 IIGYVENLYEN
-545 TPSEL
+545 SNEL
-550 IPVKIKGASAQNQEQ
+550 IPVKIKPGMAQVNEKL
-565 ADMTNTT
+565 TNHTQVGNPVLPG
-572 ATTNAAAAK
+572 NA
-581 GSMEEHEPGISN
+581 EF
-593 VTSNLEDIITQQ
+593 QR
-605 THLISG
+605 THLISDNPMG
-611 NHLVSYVTI
+611 NSLNT

>member
-1 MVESSYYLM
+1 MVDSSYYLM
-10 VATFMPLILSPVVY
+10 VATFMPLILSPAVY
-24 FLGRRKGINITTWL
+24 FLGKRRGINITTWL

-53 CIDLGSGGS
+53 TIDLGSGGS
-62 YQEIFEWSQL
+62 YQEVFDWSQL

-87 ITIYLLSTIIVIY
+87 ISIYLLSTIVVIY
-100 SKPYMIRKI
+100 SKPYMTRKI
-109 LIQFE
+109 LLQYE
-114 QLKNLKS
+114 QVNNSSGLQIND
-121 AEDSTY
+121 AESELY
-127 NEAENDQYFAKDGK
+127 SFKDGK
-141 SLSTLILSTDQRS
+141 SVSSLLLSTEQKS
-154 YLNGQL
+154 YLNSQMG
-160 ALYYSLYLVFAMG
+160 LYYSLYLVFAVG

-191 LMLVPSFFLIAF
+191 LMLVPAFFLIAF
-203 FGYGNR
+203 FGYGKR

-219 AHVGAVIMLLG
+219 AHVGAVILLLG

-236 LAGGFDYDV
+236 LTGGFDYDT

-252 IPSAWIA
+252 IPHAWIA

-284 TYTDSPTPIS
+284 TYTDAPTPIS
-294 VLISSAMTGIGAY
+294 VLISSVMTGIGAY
-307 GLIRIWIDLLSGPGN
+307 GLIRIWIELLSGPGN
-322 YSDYSVYI
+322 YTDYSIYV
-330 SIWGLAT
+330 SLWGVAT
-337 MIYGGAMALMQKD
+337 MIYGGAMSLMQKD

-361 SMGYLLFGIGS
+361 SMGYLLFGLGS

-454 LANAVVDWSSLKAIS
+454 LQNAVVDWSTLEAIT
-469 FALAISATILTSAY
+469 FALAITTTILTSAY
-483 ILWMYKRIFYGV
+483 ILWMYKRIFYGIT
-495 VPETLKNV
+495 PETLKNV

-508 YVLITMGILASLTL
+508 YVLVTMGILASLTL
-522 ILGIYPDLFYKP
+522 ILGVYPDLFYKP
-534 IIGYVENLYDD
+534 IIGYVENLYEN
-545 TPSEL
+545 SHEL
-550 IPVKIKGASAQNQEQ
+550 IPVKIKPGMAQVN
-565 ADMTNTT
+565 
-572 ATTNAAAAK
+572 
-581 GSMEEHEPGISN
+581 
-593 VTSNLEDIITQQ
+593 
-605 THLISG
+605 
-611 NHLVSYVTI
+611 

>member
-1 MVESSYYLM
+1 M
-10 VATFMPLILSPVVY
+10 VATFMPLVLSPVVY

-53 CIDLGSGGS
+53 CIDLSSGGS
-62 YQEIFEWSQL
+62 YQEIFDWSQL

-100 SKPYMIRKI
+100 SKPYMVRKI

-114 QLKNLKS
+114 QLKNSKFVY
-121 AEDSTY
+121 DSHYTDV
-127 NEAENDQYFAKDGK
+127 ETDQYSAKDGK
-141 SLSTLILSTDQRS
+141 SLSALILSTDQKA
-154 YLNGQL
+154 YLNEQL
-160 ALYYSLYLVFAMG
+160 GLYYSLYLVFAMG

-245 VKANVSQ
+245 VKANISQ
-252 IPSAWIA
+252 IPSAWIV

-264 LVIGF
+264 LIIGF
-269 GVKLGAFLVHIWLPD
+269 GVKLGAFLVHVWLPD
-284 TYTDSPTPIS
+284 TYTDAPTPIS

-322 YSDYSVYI
+322 YSDYAVYV

-426 FAMIGGLT
+426 FALIGGLT

-454 LANAVVDWSSLKAIS
+454 LANAVVDWSSVKAIS

-495 VPETLKNV
+495 APETLKNV

-522 ILGIYPDLFYKP
+522 ILGLYPDLFYKP
-534 IIGYVENLYDD
+534 IIGYVENLYDGAPD
-545 TPSEL
+545 EL
-550 IPVKIKGASAQNQEQ
+550 IPVKIKPVSSQNQEQ
-565 ADMTNTT
+565 PDGAI
-572 ATTNAAAAK
+572 AANAVVAANDLGEQK
-581 GSMEEHEPGISN
+581 YKTSN
-593 VTSNLEDIITQQ
+593 VTNNEAITLTQK

-611 NHLVSYVTI
+611 SQLVSFVAI

>member
-1 MVESSYYLM
+1 MVDSSYYLM

-24 FLGRRKGINITTWL
+24 FLGKRMGINITTWL

-43 AISTTLVIIP
+43 AISTVLVIIP
-53 CIDLGSGGS
+53 SMGLGSGGS
-62 YQEIFEWSQL
+62 YQEVFDWSQL

-87 ITIYLLSTIIVIY
+87 ITIYLLSTIVVIY
-100 SKPYMIRKI
+100 SKPYMKRKI
-109 LIQFE
+109 LLQYE
-114 QLKNLKS
+114 QVKSTSNL
-121 AEDSTY
+121 EMND
-127 NEAENDQYFAKDGK
+127 AENDLYSNKDGK
-141 SLSTLILSTDQRS
+141 SLSSLILSTDQKS
-154 YLNGQL
+154 YLDSQMG
-160 ALYYSLYLVFAMG
+160 LYYSLYLVFAMG

-219 AHVGAVIMLLG
+219 AHVGAVILLLG

-236 LAGGFDYDV
+236 LTGGFDYDT

-252 IPSAWIA
+252 IPQAWIA

-269 GVKLGAFLVHIWLPD
+269 GVKLAAFIVHVWLPD
-284 TYTDSPTPIS
+284 TYTDAPTPIS

-307 GLIRIWIDLLSGPGN
+307 GLIRIWIELLSGPGN
-322 YSDYSVYI
+322 YTDYSIYI
-330 SIWGLAT
+330 SIWGVAT

-412 KLGGLGGKMPYTAV
+412 KLSGLGGKMPYTAV

-454 LANAVVDWSSLKAIS
+454 LQNAVVGWSSIKAVL
-469 FALAISATILTSAY
+469 FALAITTTILTSAY
-483 ILWMYKRIFYGV
+483 ILWMYKRIFYGIT
-495 VPETLKNV
+495 PETLKNV

-508 YVLITMGILASLTL
+508 YVLVTMGILASLTL
-522 ILGIYPDLFYKP
+522 ILGLYPDLFYKP
-534 IIGYVENLYDD
+534 IIGYVENLYDSSD
-545 TPSEL
+545 EL
-550 IPVKIKGASAQNQEQ
+550 IPIKITPGTGQLDKNL
-565 ADMTNTT
+565 TNNTQV
-572 ATTNAAAAK
+572 
-581 GSMEEHEPGISN
+581 SN
-593 VTSNLEDIITQQ
+593 VAFPGDAEFQRTY
-605 THLISG
+605 LISEDRMD
-611 NHLVSYVTI
+611 HSITL

>member
-1 MVESSYYLM
+1 MVDSSYYLM

-24 FLGRRKGINITTWL
+24 FLGKRKGINITTWL

-43 AISTTLVIIP
+43 AISTALVIIP
-53 CIDLGSGGS
+53 SIGLGSGGS
-62 YQEIFEWSQL
+62 YQEVFDWSQL

-109 LIQFE
+109 LLQYE
-114 QLKNLKS
+114 QLKSSSNLEMND
-121 AEDSTY
+121 AESELY
-127 NEAENDQYFAKDGK
+127 SNKDGK
-141 SLSTLILSTDQRS
+141 SFSSLVLSTDQKS
-154 YLNGQL
+154 YLNSQL
-160 ALYYSLYLVFAMG
+160 GLYYSLYLVFAMG

-203 FGYGNR
+203 FGYGNK

-219 AHVGAVIMLLG
+219 AHVGAVILLLG

-236 LAGGFDYDV
+236 LTGGFDYDTV
-245 VKANVSQ
+245 RANASQ
-252 IPSAWIA
+252 IPQAWIA

-264 LVIGF
+264 LIIGF
-269 GVKLGAFLVHIWLPD
+269 GVKLAAFLVHVWLPD
-284 TYTDSPTPIS
+284 TYTDAPTPIS

-307 GLIRIWIDLLSGPGN
+307 GLIRIWIELLSGPGN
-322 YSDYSVYI
+322 YTDYSIYI
-330 SIWGLAT
+330 TIWGVAT

-372 ESVLGI
+372 ESVLGL

-392 GLLFMMAGSIILQTG
+392 GLLFMMAGSVILQTG

-454 LANAVVDWSSLKAIS
+454 LQDAVVNWSAVKAVS
-469 FALAISATILTSAY
+469 FALAITTTILTSAY
-483 ILWMYKRIFYGV
+483 ILWMYKRIFYGIT
-495 VPETLKNV
+495 PETLKNV

-508 YVLITMGILASLTL
+508 YVLVTMGILASLTL
-522 ILGIYPDLFYKP
+522 VLGLYPDLFYKP
-534 IIGYVENLYDD
+534 IIGYVESLYPDSD
-545 TPSEL
+545 VL
-550 IPVKIKGASAQNQEQ
+550 IPVKITPGTGQVNDEP
-565 ADMTNTT
+565 TNTT
-572 ATTNAAAAK
+572 QA
-581 GSMEEHEPGISN
+581 SN
-593 VTSNLEDIITQQ
+593 VAF
-605 THLISG
+605 SG
-611 NHLVSYVTI
+611 GTDYPRTYPLAKSQVDHPTTF

>member
-1 MVESSYYLM
+1 MVDSSYYLM

-24 FLGRRKGINITTWL
+24 FLGKRKGINITTWL
-38 TFGIL
+38 TFGTL
-43 AISTTLVIIP
+43 AISTVLVIIP
-53 CIDLGSGGS
+53 SIGLSSGGS
-62 YQEIFEWSQL
+62 YQEVFDWSQL

-100 SKPYMIRKI
+100 SKPYMVRKI
-109 LIQFE
+109 LLQYE
-114 QLKNLKS
+114 QLKSSSNLTMND
-121 AEDSTY
+121 AESELY
-127 NEAENDQYFAKDGK
+127 SNKDGK
-141 SLSTLILSTDQRS
+141 FFSSLVLSTDQKS
-154 YLNGQL
+154 YLNSQL
-160 ALYYSLYLVFAMG
+160 GLYYSLYLVFAMG

-203 FGYGNR
+203 FGYGNK

-219 AHVGAVIMLLG
+219 AHVGAVILLLG

-236 LAGGFDYDV
+236 LTGGFDYDTV
-245 VKANVSQ
+245 RANASQ
-252 IPSAWIA
+252 IPQAWIA

-269 GVKLGAFLVHIWLPD
+269 GVKLAAFLVHVWLPD
-284 TYTDSPTPIS
+284 TYTDAPTPIS

-307 GLIRIWIDLLSGPGN
+307 GLIRIWIELLSGPGN
-322 YSDYSVYI
+322 YTDYSIYI
-330 SIWGLAT
+330 TIWGVAT

-372 ESVLGI
+372 ESVLGL

-392 GLLFMMAGSIILQTG
+392 GLLFMMAGSVILQTG

-454 LANAVVDWSSLKAIS
+454 LQDAVVNWSAVKAVS
-469 FALAISATILTSAY
+469 FALAITTTILTSAY
-483 ILWMYKRIFYGV
+483 ILWMYKRIFYGIT
-495 VPETLKNV
+495 PETLKNV

-508 YVLITMGILASLTL
+508 YVLVTMGILASLTL
-522 ILGIYPDLFYKP
+522 VLGLYPDLFYKP
-534 IIGYVENLYDD
+534 IIGYVESLYPDSD
-545 TPSEL
+545 VL
-550 IPVKIKGASAQNQEQ
+550 IPVKIAPGTGQVNEEP
-565 ADMTNTT
+565 TNTT
-572 ATTNAAAAK
+572 KA
-581 GSMEEHEPGISN
+581 SN
-593 VTSNLEDIITQQ
+593 VAFPGGTEYQRTYLLAKSHVDHPITF
-605 THLISG
+605 
-611 NHLVSYVTI
+611 

>member
-1 MVESSYYLM
+1 MVDSSYYLM

-24 FLGRRKGINITTWL
+24 FLGKRKGINITTWL

-43 AISTTLVIIP
+43 AISTILVIIP
-53 CIDLGSGGS
+53 SIGLGSGDN
-62 YQEIFEWSQL
+62 YQEIFNWSQL

-100 SKPYMIRKI
+100 SKPYMVRKI
-109 LIQFE
+109 LIQFD
-114 QLKNLKS
+114 QVKNSLGNKTNF
-121 AEDSTY
+121 DDV
-127 NEAENDQYFAKDGK
+127 ENNSYSAKDGK
-141 SLSTLILSTDQRS
+141 SLSTLVLTSDQKT

-160 ALYYSLYLVFAMG
+160 ALYYTLYLVFAMG

-209 KRTSLMFFFW
+209 KRTSIMFFFW
-219 AHVGAVIMLLG
+219 AHVGAVVMLLG

-236 LAGGFDYDV
+236 LSGGFDYDT

-259 VIVAA
+259 VIVAS
-264 LVIGF
+264 LIIGF
-269 GVKLGAFLVHIWLPD
+269 GVKLAAFLVHVWLPD
-284 TYTDSPTPIS
+284 SYTDAPTPIT

-307 GLIRIWIDLLSGPGN
+307 GLIRIWIELLSGPGN
-322 YSDYSVYI
+322 YTDYSIYI
-330 SIWGLAT
+330 NIWGLAT
-337 MIYGGAMALMQKD
+337 MVYGGAMALMQKD

-392 GLLFMMAGSIILQTG
+392 GILFMMAGSIILQTG

-454 LANAVVDWSSLKAIS
+454 LQNAVVDWSSLKAIS
-469 FALAISATILTSAY
+469 FALAITATILTSAY

-503 RDSSK
+503 RDSSM
-508 YVLITMGILASLTL
+508 YILVTMGILASLTL
-522 ILGIYPDLFYKP
+522 VLGLYPDMFYKP
-534 IIGYVENLYDD
+534 IIGYVESLYDH
-545 TPSEL
+545 TPGEL
-550 IPVKIKGASAQNQEQ
+550 IPVKIKAGTGQELSGQTRVSEEQGQN
-565 ADMTNTT
+565 A
-572 ATTNAAAAK
+572 
-581 GSMEEHEPGISN
+581 GN
-593 VTSNLEDIITQQ
+593 VTNISYLDSGQK

-611 NHLVSYVTI
+611 NQLVSFVTI

>member
-1 MVESSYYLM
+1 MVDSSYYLM

-24 FLGRRKGINITTWL
+24 FLGKRKGINITTWL
-38 TFGIL
+38 TFVIL

-62 YQEIFEWSQL
+62 YQEIFDWSQL

-100 SKPYMIRKI
+100 SKPYMVRKI
-109 LIQFE
+109 LIQFD
-114 QLKNLKS
+114 QLKNSKS
-121 AEDSTY
+121 SNDSSAYDDT
-127 NEAENDQYFAKDGK
+127 ENDLYSAKDGK
-141 SLSTLILSTDQRS
+141 SMSTLLLTTDQKS
-154 YLNGQL
+154 YLNEQL
-160 ALYYSLYLVFAMG
+160 GLYYSLYLVFAMG

-203 FGYGNR
+203 FGYGKR
-209 KRTSLMFFFW
+209 KRTALMFFFW

-236 LAGGFDYDV
+236 LSGGFDYDV

-252 IPSAWIA
+252 IPAAWIA

-264 LVIGF
+264 LIIGF
-269 GVKLGAFLVHIWLPD
+269 AVKLGAFLVHVWLPD
-284 TYTDSPTPIS
+284 TYTDAPTPIT

-322 YSDYSVYI
+322 YSDYAIYI
-330 SIWGLAT
+330 NIWGLIT

-392 GLLFMMAGSIILQTG
+392 GLLFMMAGAIILQTG

-454 LANAVVDWSSLKAIS
+454 LQNAVVDWSSLKAVS

-508 YVLITMGILASLTL
+508 YVLVTMGILASLTL
-522 ILGIYPDLFYKP
+522 ILGLYPDLLYKP
-534 IIGYVENLYDD
+534 IIGYVENLYDE
-545 TPSEL
+545 TPNEL
-550 IPVKIKGASAQNQEQ
+550 KPVKIGASSSQNQDQVNTTTSSGGTNGEQ
-565 ADMTNTT
+565 NNHVNNVTNTL
-572 ATTNAAAAK
+572 AT
-581 GSMEEHEPGISN
+581 MM
-593 VTSNLEDIITQQ
+593 TQK

>member
-1 MVESSYYLM
+1 MVDSSYYLM

-24 FLGRRKGINITTWL
+24 FLGKRKGINITTWL
-38 TFGIL
+38 TFGVL
-43 AISTTLVIIP
+43 AISTVLVIIP
-53 CIDLGSGGS
+53 CIGLGSGGS
-62 YQEIFEWSQL
+62 YQEIFDWSQL

-87 ITIYLLSTIIVIY
+87 ITIYLLSTIVVIY
-100 SKPYMIRKI
+100 SKPYMVRKI
-109 LIQFE
+109 LLQYE
-114 QLKNLKS
+114 QIKS
-121 AEDSTY
+121 SSTVGINDS
-127 NEAENDQYFAKDGK
+127 ENDLYSNKDGK
-141 SLSTLILSTDQRS
+141 SFSSLVLSTDQKS
-154 YLNGQL
+154 YLNSQMG
-160 ALYYSLYLVFAMG
+160 LYYSLYLVFAMG

-219 AHVGAVIMLLG
+219 AHVGAVILLLG

-236 LAGGFDYDV
+236 LTGGFDYDTV
-245 VKANVSQ
+245 RANAAQ
-252 IPSAWIA
+252 IPQAWIA

-264 LVIGF
+264 LIIGF
-269 GVKLGAFLVHIWLPD
+269 GVKLAAFLVHVWLPD
-284 TYTDSPTPIS
+284 TYTDAPTPIS

-307 GLIRIWIDLLSGPGN
+307 GLIRIWIELLSGPGN
-322 YSDYSVYI
+322 YTDYSIYI
-330 SIWGLAT
+330 SIWGVAT

-454 LANAVVDWSSLKAIS
+454 LQNAVVDWSAVKAVL
-469 FALAISATILTSAY
+469 FALAITTTILTSAY
-483 ILWMYKRIFYGV
+483 ILWMYKRIFYGIT
-495 VPETLKNV
+495 PETLKNV

-508 YVLITMGILASLTL
+508 YVLVTMGILASLTL
-522 ILGIYPDLFYKP
+522 ILGLYPDLFYKP
-534 IIGYVENLYDD
+534 IIGYVESLYPNSD
-545 TPSEL
+545 EL
-550 IPVKIKGASAQNQEQ
+550 IPVKITPGTTRQVNEEL
-565 ADMTNTT
+565 TNNTEIS
-572 ATTNAAAAK
+572 NAAFLS
-581 GSMEEHEPGISN
+581 GTDYHRTYLLSDNRMEKS
-593 VTSNLEDIITQQ
+593 IT
-605 THLISG
+605 L
-611 NHLVSYVTI
+611 

>member
-1 MVESSYYLM
+1 M

-24 FLGRRKGINITTWL
+24 FLGKRKGINITTWL

-43 AISTTLVIIP
+43 AISTILVIIP
-53 CIDLGSGGS
+53 SIGLGSGGN
-62 YQEIFEWSQL
+62 YQEIFDWSQL

-87 ITIYLLSTIIVIY
+87 ITIYLLSTIVVIY

-109 LIQFE
+109 LIQFD
-114 QLKNLKS
+114 QVKNSLGNKS
-121 AEDSTY
+121 QFDDIE
-127 NEAENDQYFAKDGK
+127 NESYSAKDGK
-141 SLSTLILSTDQRS
+141 SLSTLVLNADQKS
-154 YLNGQL
+154 YLNEHL
-160 ALYYSLYLVFAMG
+160 ALYYTLYLVFAMG

-209 KRTSLMFFFW
+209 KRTSIMFFFW
-219 AHVGAVIMLLG
+219 AHVGAVVMLLG

-236 LAGGFDYDV
+236 LSGGFDYDV

-252 IPSAWIA
+252 IPPAWIA
-259 VIVAA
+259 VIVAS
-264 LVIGF
+264 LIIGF
-269 GVKLGAFLVHIWLPD
+269 GVKLAAFLVHVWLPD
-284 TYTDSPTPIS
+284 SYTDAPTPIT
-294 VLISSAMTGIGAY
+294 VLISSVMTGIGAY
-307 GLIRIWIDLLSGPGN
+307 GLIRIWIELLSGPGN
-322 YSDYSVYI
+322 YTDYSIYVN
-330 SIWGLAT
+330 IWGLAT

-384 YVTHALGK
+384 FVTHALGK
-392 GLLFMMAGSIILQTG
+392 GILFMMAGSIILQTG

-454 LANAVVDWSSLKAIS
+454 LQNAVVDWSSLKAIS
-469 FALAISATILTSAY
+469 FALAITATILTSAY

-503 RDSSK
+503 RDSSM
-508 YVLITMGILASLTL
+508 YVLVTMGILASLTL
-522 ILGIYPDLFYKP
+522 VLGLYPDLFYKP
-534 IIGYVENLYDD
+534 IIGYVESLYDH

-550 IPVKIKGASAQNQEQ
+550 IPVKIKAGTGQEPVGQASVSPDQGQSSGNVTNVSYFGSAQ
-565 ADMTNTT
+565 
-572 ATTNAAAAK
+572 K
-581 GSMEEHEPGISN
+581 
-593 VTSNLEDIITQQ
+593 

-611 NHLVSYVTI
+611 NQLVSFVTI

>member
-1 MVESSYYLM
+1 MVDSSYYLM

-24 FLGRRKGINITTWL
+24 FLGKRKGINITTWL

-43 AISTTLVIIP
+43 AISTALVIIP
-53 CIDLGSGGS
+53 SIGLGSGGS
-62 YQEIFEWSQL
+62 YQEVFDWSQL

-87 ITIYLLSTIIVIY
+87 ITIYLLSTIVVIY
-100 SKPYMIRKI
+100 SKPYMVRKI
-109 LIQFE
+109 LLQYE
-114 QLKNLKS
+114 QVKSSSNLQMND
-121 AEDSTY
+121 AESELY
-127 NEAENDQYFAKDGK
+127 SNKDGK
-141 SLSTLILSTDQRS
+141 SLSSLILSTDQKS
-154 YLNGQL
+154 YLNSQL
-160 ALYYSLYLVFAMG
+160 GLYYSLYLVFAMG

-203 FGYGNR
+203 FGYGNK

-219 AHVGAVIMLLG
+219 AHVGAVILLLG

-236 LAGGFDYDV
+236 LTGGFDYDIV
-245 VKANVSQ
+245 RANASQ
-252 IPSAWIA
+252 IPQAWIA

-264 LVIGF
+264 LIIGF
-269 GVKLGAFLVHIWLPD
+269 GVKLAAFLVHVWLPD
-284 TYTDSPTPIS
+284 TYTDAPTPIS

-307 GLIRIWIDLLSGPGN
+307 GLIRIWIELLSGPGN
-322 YSDYSVYI
+322 YTDYSIYI
-330 SIWGLAT
+330 SIWGVAT

-407 TRNMD
+407 TRSMD

-454 LANAVVDWSSLKAIS
+454 LQNAVVSESALKAVL
-469 FALAISATILTSAY
+469 FALAITTTILTSAY
-483 ILWMYKRIFYGV
+483 ILWMYKRIFYGIT
-495 VPETLKNV
+495 PETLKNV
-503 RDSSK
+503 RESSK
-508 YVLITMGILASLTL
+508 YVLVTMGILASLTL
-522 ILGIYPDLFYKP
+522 ILGLYPDLFYKP
-534 IIGYVENLYDD
+534 IIGYVENLYNN
-545 TPSEL
+545 SHEL
-550 IPVKIKGASAQNQEQ
+550 IPVKITPGTAQLDEKPIN
-565 ADMTNTT
+565 NT
-572 ATTNAAAAK
+572 K
-581 GSMEEHEPGISN
+581 VSN
-593 VTSNLEDIITQQ
+593 VASSGGTGFQRTY
-605 THLISG
+605 LISE
-611 NHLVSYVTI
+611 NYVDHPTIL

>member
-1 MVESSYYLM
+1 MVDSSYYLM

-24 FLGRRKGINITTWL
+24 FLGKRKGINITTWL
-38 TFGIL
+38 TLGIL
-43 AISTTLVIIP
+43 AISTALVIIP
-53 CIDLGSGGS
+53 SIDLGSGGS
-62 YQEIFEWSQL
+62 YQEVFDWSQL

-87 ITIYLLSTIIVIY
+87 ITIYLLSTIVVIY
-100 SKPYMIRKI
+100 SKPYMVRKI
-109 LIQFE
+109 LLQYE
-114 QLKNLKS
+114 QVKSSSNLQMND
-121 AEDSTY
+121 AESELY
-127 NEAENDQYFAKDGK
+127 SNKDGK
-141 SLSTLILSTDQRS
+141 SLSSLILSTDQKS
-154 YLNGQL
+154 YLNSQL
-160 ALYYSLYLVFAMG
+160 GLYYSLYLVFAMG

-203 FGYGNR
+203 FGYGNK

-219 AHVGAVIMLLG
+219 AHVGAVILLLG

-236 LAGGFDYDV
+236 LTGGFDYDIV
-245 VKANVSQ
+245 RANASQ
-252 IPSAWIA
+252 IPQAWIA

-264 LVIGF
+264 LIIGF
-269 GVKLGAFLVHIWLPD
+269 GVKLAAFLVHVWLPD
-284 TYTDSPTPIS
+284 TYTDAPTPIS

-307 GLIRIWIDLLSGPGN
+307 GLIRIWIELLSGPGN
-322 YSDYSVYI
+322 YTDYSIYI
-330 SIWGLAT
+330 SIWGVAT

-407 TRNMD
+407 TRSMD

-454 LANAVVDWSSLKAIS
+454 LQNAVVSESALKAVL
-469 FALAISATILTSAY
+469 FALAITTTILTSAY
-483 ILWMYKRIFYGV
+483 ILWMYKRIFYGIT
-495 VPETLKNV
+495 PETLKNV
-503 RDSSK
+503 RESSK
-508 YVLITMGILASLTL
+508 YVLVTMGILASLTL
-522 ILGIYPDLFYKP
+522 ILGLYPDLFYKP
-534 IIGYVENLYDD
+534 IIGYVENLYNN
-545 TPSEL
+545 SHEL
-550 IPVKIKGASAQNQEQ
+550 IPVKITPGTAQLDEKPIN
-565 ADMTNTT
+565 NT
-572 ATTNAAAAK
+572 K
-581 GSMEEHEPGISN
+581 VSN
-593 VTSNLEDIITQQ
+593 VASSGGTGFQRTY
-605 THLISG
+605 LISENYG
-611 NHLVSYVTI
+611 DHPTIL

>member
-1 MVESSYYLM
+1 MVDSSYYLM

-62 YQEIFEWSQL
+62 YQEIFDWSQL

-87 ITIYLLSTIIVIY
+87 ITIYLLSTVIVIY
-100 SKPYMIRKI
+100 SKPYMVRKI
-109 LIQFE
+109 LIQFD
-114 QLKNLKS
+114 QLKHSKS
-121 AEDSTY
+121 TTDSSSYDDAESELY
-127 NEAENDQYFAKDGK
+127 SAKDGK
-141 SLSTLILSTDQRS
+141 SMSSLVLTTDQKS
-154 YLNGQL
+154 YLNEQL
-160 ALYYSLYLVFAMG
+160 GLYYSLYLVFAMG

-203 FGYGNR
+203 FGYGKR
-209 KRTSLMFFFW
+209 RRTSLMFFFW

-236 LAGGFDYDV
+236 LSGGFDYDV

-264 LVIGF
+264 LIIGF
-269 GVKLGAFLVHIWLPD
+269 AVKLGAFLVHIWLPD
-284 TYTDSPTPIS
+284 TYTDAPTPIT

-322 YSDYSVYI
+322 YSDYAIYI
-330 SIWGLAT
+330 NIWGLIT

-392 GLLFMMAGSIILQTG
+392 GLLFMMVGAVILQTG

-454 LANAVVDWSSLKAIS
+454 LQNAVVDWSSLKAVS

-503 RDSSK
+503 RESSK

-522 ILGIYPDLFYKP
+522 ILGLYPDLLYKP
-534 IIGYVENLYDD
+534 IIAYVENLYDES
-545 TPSEL
+545 PNEL
-550 IPVKIKGASAQNQEQ
+550 KPVKIGAASSQNNNQ
-565 ADMTNTT
+565 TNTT
-572 ATTNAAAAK
+572 LGNGASKEQSGGVN
-581 GSMEEHEPGISN
+581 N
-593 VTSNLEDIITQQ
+593 VTNTLGTPQTQK

>member
-1 MVESSYYLM
+1 MVDSSYYLM
-10 VATFMPLILSPVVY
+10 VATFLPLILSPVVY
-24 FLGRRKGINITTWL
+24 FLGKRKGINITTWM

-43 AISTTLVIIP
+43 AISTILVVIP
-53 CIDLGSGGS
+53 SIGLGSGGN
-62 YQEIFEWSQL
+62 YQEIFDWSQL

-109 LIQFE
+109 LIQFD
-114 QLKNLKS
+114 QVKNSLGNKS
-121 AEDSTY
+121 QFDDIE
-127 NEAENDQYFAKDGK
+127 NENYSAKDGK
-141 SLSTLILSTDQRS
+141 SLSTLVLTADQKS
-154 YLNGQL
+154 YLNEQL
-160 ALYYSLYLVFAMG
+160 ALYYTLYLVFAMG

-209 KRTSLMFFFW
+209 KRTSIMFFFW
-219 AHVGAVIMLLG
+219 AHVGAVVMLLG

-236 LAGGFDYDV
+236 LSGGFDYDT

-252 IPSAWIA
+252 IPTPWIA
-259 VIVAA
+259 VIVAS
-264 LVIGF
+264 LIIGF
-269 GVKLGAFLVHIWLPD
+269 GVKLAAFLVHVWLPD
-284 TYTDSPTPIS
+284 SYTDAPTPITVLVSS
-294 VLISSAMTGIGAY
+294 VMTGIGAY
-307 GLIRIWIDLLSGPGN
+307 GLIRIWIELLSGPGN
-322 YSDYSVYI
+322 YTDYSIYI
-330 SIWGLAT
+330 NIWGLAT
-337 MIYGGAMALMQKD
+337 MVYGGAMALMQKD

-392 GLLFMMAGSIILQTG
+392 GILFMMAGSIILQTG

-454 LANAVVDWSSLKAIS
+454 LQNAVVDWSSLKAIS
-469 FALAISATILTSAY
+469 FALAITATILTSAY

-503 RDSSK
+503 RDSSM
-508 YVLITMGILASLTL
+508 YILVTMGILASLTL
-522 ILGIYPDLFYKP
+522 VLGLYPDMFYKP
-534 IIGYVENLYDD
+534 IIGYVESLYDHS
-545 TPSEL
+545 PNEL
-550 IPVKIKGASAQNQEQ
+550 IPIKIKAGAGQEMPERDRVASGQ
-565 ADMTNTT
+565 GDNT
-572 ATTNAAAAK
+572 
-581 GSMEEHEPGISN
+581 GN
-593 VTSNLEDIITQQ
+593 VTNITYFNSVQK

-611 NHLVSYVTI
+611 SHLVSFVTI

>member
-1 MVESSYYLM
+1 
-10 VATFMPLILSPVVY
+10 MPLILSPVVY
-24 FLGRRKGINITTWL
+24 FLGKRKGINITTRL
-38 TFGIL
+38 TFGVL
-43 AISTTLVIIP
+43 AISTVLVIIP
-53 CIDLGSGGS
+53 CIGLGSGGS
-62 YQEIFEWSQL
+62 YQEVFNWSQL

-87 ITIYLLSTIIVIY
+87 ITIYLLSTIVVIY
-100 SKPYMIRKI
+100 SKPYMVRKI
-109 LIQFE
+109 LLQYE
-114 QLKNLKS
+114 QIKS
-121 AEDSTY
+121 SSTVGINDS
-127 NEAENDQYFAKDGK
+127 ENDLYSNKDGK
-141 SLSTLILSTDQRS
+141 SFSSLVLSTDQKS
-154 YLNGQL
+154 YLNSQMG
-160 ALYYSLYLVFAMG
+160 LYYSLYLVFAMG

-203 FGYGNR
+203 FGYSNR

-219 AHVGAVIMLLG
+219 AHVGAVILLLG

-236 LAGGFDYDV
+236 LTGGFDYDTV
-245 VKANVSQ
+245 RANAAQ
-252 IPSAWIA
+252 IPQAWIA

-264 LVIGF
+264 LIIGF
-269 GVKLGAFLVHIWLPD
+269 GVKLAAFLVHVWLPD
-284 TYTDSPTPIS
+284 TYTDAPTPIS

-307 GLIRIWIDLLSGPGN
+307 GLIRIWIELLSGPGN
-322 YSDYSVYI
+322 YTDYSIYI
-330 SIWGLAT
+330 SIWGVAT

-454 LANAVVDWSSLKAIS
+454 LQNAVVDWSAAKAVL
-469 FALAISATILTSAY
+469 FALAITTTILTSAY
-483 ILWMYKRIFYGV
+483 ILWMYKRIFYGIT
-495 VPETLKNV
+495 PETLKNV

-508 YVLITMGILASLTL
+508 YVLVTMGILASLTL
-522 ILGIYPDLFYKP
+522 ILGLYPDLFYKP
-534 IIGYVENLYDD
+534 IIGYVESLYPNSD
-545 TPSEL
+545 EL
-550 IPVKIKGASAQNQEQ
+550 IPVKITPGTTRQVNEEL
-565 ADMTNTT
+565 TNNTQIS
-572 ATTNAAAAK
+572 NAAFLS
-581 GSMEEHEPGISN
+581 GTDYHRTYLLSDNRMEKS
-593 VTSNLEDIITQQ
+593 IT
-605 THLISG
+605 L
-611 NHLVSYVTI
+611 

>member
-1 MVESSYYLM
+1 MVDSSYYLM
-10 VATFMPLILSPVVY
+10 VATFMPLILSPAVY
-24 FLGRRKGINITTWL
+24 FLGKRKGINITTWL

-53 CIDLGSGGS
+53 SIDLGSGGS
-62 YQEIFEWSQL
+62 YQEVFDWSQL

-87 ITIYLLSTIIVIY
+87 ISIYLLSTIVVIY
-100 SKPYMIRKI
+100 SKPYMTRKI
-109 LIQFE
+109 LLQYE
-114 QLKNLKS
+114 QVNNSSDLQIND
-121 AEDSTY
+121 AESELY
-127 NEAENDQYFAKDGK
+127 SFKDGK
-141 SLSTLILSTDQRS
+141 SVSSLLLSTEQKS
-154 YLNGQL
+154 YLNSQMG
-160 ALYYSLYLVFAMG
+160 LYYSLYLVFAVG

-191 LMLVPSFFLIAF
+191 LMLVPAFFLIAF
-203 FGYGNR
+203 FGYGKR

-219 AHVGAVIMLLG
+219 AHVGAVILLLG

-236 LAGGFDYDV
+236 LTGGFDYDT

-252 IPSAWIA
+252 IPHAWIA

-284 TYTDSPTPIS
+284 TYTDAPTPIS
-294 VLISSAMTGIGAY
+294 VLISSVMTGIGAY
-307 GLIRIWIDLLSGPGN
+307 GLIRIWIELLSGPGN
-322 YSDYSVYI
+322 YTDYSIYV
-330 SIWGLAT
+330 SLWGVAT
-337 MIYGGAMALMQKD
+337 MIYGGAMSLMQKD

-454 LANAVVDWSSLKAIS
+454 LQNAVVDWSTLEAIS
-469 FALAISATILTSAY
+469 FALAITTTILTSAY
-483 ILWMYKRIFYGV
+483 ILWMYKRIFYGIT
-495 VPETLKNV
+495 PETLKNV

-508 YVLITMGILASLTL
+508 YVLVTMGILASLTL
-522 ILGIYPDLFYKP
+522 ILGVYPDLFYKP
-534 IIGYVENLYDD
+534 IIGYVENLYEN
-545 TPSEL
+545 SNEL
-550 IPVKIKGASAQNQEQ
+550 IPVKIKPGMAQVNEKLTNQTQ
-565 ADMTNTT
+565 VS
-572 ATTNAAAAK
+572 NAVL
-581 GSMEEHEPGISN
+581 PGN
-593 VTSNLEDIITQQ
+593 AEFQR
-605 THLISG
+605 THLISDNPMG
-611 NHLVSYVTI
+611 NSLNT